1 MDSSQV
7 GVFKQ
12 PNQVGF
18 TCFLQSTNSCTLEV
32 QICLEV
38 LSNFSHQMLEGKFA
52 NQFSGFLITTTFTE
66 CHQTRPAMM
75 RFLHLSSRG
84 WTLARGFCSH
94 LPPRCFTTGRFPGSL
109 LCRRHG
115 TETSILTYPTSWLE
129 FSQLEAALVLRE
141 PRQPQQWWLRTSFP
155 NINLC
160 DLKEADSTLNLSNTC
175 APDVAI

>member
-1 MDSSQV
+1 MDSSQA

-12 PNQVGF
+12 PNQVGL
-18 TCFLQSTNSCTLEV
+18 TCPLQSTNSCTLEM

-52 NQFSGFLITTTFTE
+52 NQFSGFLIMTTFTQ
-66 CHQTRPAMM
+66 CHKTRPVKM
-75 RFLHLSSRG
+75 RFLPLSSKV
-84 WTLARGFCSH
+84 WTLARGFCSQ
-94 LPPRCFTTGRFPGSL
+94 LSPRCFTTGRFSGSL

-115 TETSILTYPTSWLE
+115 TETSRLTYPTYWLE
-129 FSQLEAALVLRE
+129 FGQLEAAPELRE
-141 PRQPQQWWLRTSFP
+141 PRQPQQWWLRTSFL

-160 DLKEADSTLNLSNTC
+160 DLKEADSTLNLSNTY